1 MKPIF
6 RILAYLKYFPGKISL
21 NFFFNLLHI
30 LFNLGSYVMIVP
42 FVELI
47 FGMGAVPQSEP
58 AFSFSQQGIADWAF
72 WRLNLY
78 RDSIGV
84 WACLLWIAG
93 GYLACSLLSN
103 LFRYLAMYSL
113 ASIRNG
119 LVERFRND
127 LYHKITIL
135 PVSYFNRNRRGDLI
149 SRMSNDLTD
158 VEWSVVCTLQSLVK
172 DPINV
177 IVFSLTLVF
186 VSWRLFVIFLV
197 VLPMGV
203 WLIARIGRSLKR
215 NAQRGQEGLGRLFAQ
230 LDESLSS
237 LRAVK
242 SFGREDDRADAFG
255 RSNADYAHTMVRVA
269 RRRELSHPLSEVLGT
284 LALVIIL
291 IIGGWQVIDGYIMPS
306 VFIFFVIV
314 FARLIPPIQAVVKAY
329 NSLLK
334 GSAAA
339 ARFLEVLDA
348 AEVIVEKPGAP
359 EMPPFHDSI
368 ELRDVSF
375 SYDSENSECSENSEH
390 LEFSS
395 TTVLTHVSLAI
406 PAGQT
411 VALVG
416 PSGAG
421 KSTLVDL
428 LPRFYDPTSGTILI
442 DGQPVDDLDINSV
455 RRQFGIVSQNCI
467 LFNDTVEANIAF
479 GGKYTSEQIREAA
492 RVAHADEFIE
502 ALPQGYQTAI
512 GDRGLNLSGGQRQR
526 LSIARAV
533 LRGTPILILDE
544 ATSALDSESERAVQQ
559 ALDEVLRGRTAI
571 VIAHRLSTVAG
582 VDRIVVLQQGRIVEQ
597 GSPSD
602 LLAAGGAYAKMV
614 SIQSI

>member
-6 RILAYLKYFPGKISL
+6 RILAYLKYFPGQIAL
-21 NFFFNLLHI
+21 NLFFNLLHI

-42 FVELI
+42 FVELM
-47 FGMGAVPQSEP
+47 FGMGDVPAAEP
-58 AFSFSQQGIADWAF
+58 AFRFSQQGIADWAF
-72 WRLNLY
+72 WHLHAY
-78 RDSIGV
+78 RDTMGV
-84 WACLLWIAG
+84 WPCLLWISG

-103 LFRYLAMYSL
+103 LFRYLAMFSL

-149 SRMSNDLTD
+149 SRMSNDLAD

-177 IVFSLTLVF
+177 IVFSLTLLF

-197 VLPMGV
+197 VLPLGV
-203 WLIARIGRSLKR
+203 WLIARIGGSLKR
-215 NAQRGQEGLGRLFAQ
+215 NAQRGQEGLGRLFAL
-230 LDESLSS
+230 LDESLAS

-242 SFGREDDRADAFG
+242 SFGREEERADAFG
-255 RSNADYAHTMVRVA
+255 RSNAEYARTMVRVA

-284 LALVIIL
+284 LALVVIL
-291 IIGGWQVIDGYIMPS
+291 IVGGWQVIDGYILPS

-339 ARFLEVLDA
+339 GRFLEVMDA
-348 AEVIVEKPGAP
+348 DEVIVEKPGAP
-359 EMPPFHDSI
+359 EMAPFHQGI

-375 SYDSENSECSENSEH
+375 SYNSVNPEHSEST
-390 LEFSS
+390 
-395 TTVLTHVSLAI
+395 TTVLSHLSLTI

-411 VALVG
+411 LALVG

-442 DGQPVDDLDINSV
+442 DGQPVADLNINSV

-479 GGKYTSEQIREAA
+479 GGDYSREQIREAA

-502 ALPQGYQTAI
+502 ALPQGYLTPI

-544 ATSALDSESERAVQQ
+544 ATSALDSESEHAVQQ

-571 VIAHRLSTVAG
+571 IIAHRLSTVAG
-582 VDRIVVLQQGRIVEQ
+582 VDRVVVLDGGRIVEQ
-597 GSPSD
+597 GSPAE

-614 SIQSI
+614 AMQHI

>member
-6 RILAYLKYFPGKISL
+6 RILAYLKYFPGKIAL
-21 NFFFNLLHI
+21 NIFFNLLHI

-47 FGMGAVPQSEP
+47 FGMGGVPEAEP
-58 AFSFSQQGIADWAF
+58 TFGFSQQGIADWAF
-72 WRLNLY
+72 WHLNTY
-78 RDSIGV
+78 RETIGV

-103 LFRYLAMYSL
+103 LFRYLAMFSL

-135 PVSYFNRNRRGDLI
+135 PVSYFGRNRRGDLI

-177 IVFSLTLVF
+177 IVFSLTLLF

-197 VLPMGV
+197 VLPLGV
-203 WLIARIGRSLKR
+203 LLIARIGRSLKR
-215 NAQRGQEGLGRLFAQ
+215 NAQRGQEGLGRLFAL

-242 SFGREDDRADAFG
+242 SFGREDDRADAFE
-255 RSNADYAHTMVRVA
+255 RSNADYARTMVRVA
-269 RRRELSHPLSEVLGT
+269 RRREISHPLSEILGT

-291 IIGGWQVIDGYIMPS
+291 IVGGWQVIDGYIMPS

-339 ARFLEVLDA
+339 ARFLEVVDA
-348 AEVIVEKPGAP
+348 DEVILEKPGAP
-359 EMPPFHDSI
+359 EMAPFHESI
-368 ELRDVSF
+368 ELHNVSF
-375 SYDSENSECSENSEH
+375 SYDADHATLDNIS
-390 LEFSS
+390 
-395 TTVLTHVSLAI
+395 LTI

-411 VALVG
+411 VAVVG

-442 DGQPVDDLDINSV
+442 DGQPVADLNINSV

-479 GGKYTSEQIREAA
+479 GGSYTHEQIREAA

-502 ALPQGYQTAI
+502 ALPQGYRTPI

-544 ATSALDSESERAVQQ
+544 ATSALDSESERVVQQ
-559 ALDEVLRGRTAI
+559 ALDEVLSGRTAI
-571 VIAHRLSTVAG
+571 VIAHRLATVAG
-582 VDRIVVLQQGRIVEQ
+582 VDRIIVMQQGRIVEQ
-597 GSPSD
+597 GTPSE

-614 SIQSI
+614 SMQKI